1 MSEYFNV
8 ADIFGE
14 DVFTD
19 KVMQER
25 LPKKVYKAL
34 KKTIEEGKELDLAT
48 ADVIAA
54 AMKDWAIEKG
64 ATHYTR
70 FLYHISKSG
79 WFCFDGVFRKRAD
92 QRGAGCFFFPVRRT
106 ESDLRGER
114 IYSMGLHVTGFRT
127 P

>member
-34 KKTIEEGKELDLAT
+34 KNQMAELYEELKRIEQFSEENEELLYTLQLVAETLNGMKEDE
-48 ADVIAA
+48 D
-54 AMKDWAIEKG
+54 
-64 ATHYTR
+64 
-70 FLYHISKSG
+70 
-79 WFCFDGVFRKRAD
+79 
-92 QRGAGCFFFPVRRT
+92 
-106 ESDLRGER
+106 
-114 IYSMGLHVTGFRT
+114 
-127 P
+127 